1 MAVKTLKTLPAKLV
15 SILDLMQARV
25 DTLSKGKYAD
35 KPTAAKFRAAIAAI
49 QSGDWS
55 DHSSFLADW
64 ISKMEFGAKGTGGG
78 EKEAMKRYAGY
89 RKVLGLPPAKS
100 RP

>member
-15 SILDLMQARV
+15 PIISLMQARV

-49 QSGDWS
+49 QSGDWG

-64 ISKMEFGAKGTGGG
+64 ISKMEFGAAGTGGG
-78 EKEAMKRYAGY
+78 EKEALRRYAGY
-89 RKVLGLPPAKS
+89 RKVLGLPLAS
-100 RP
+100 